1 MSMSSVQSSRRER
14 VCENSLKAELSTGR
28 THLPTAIEHL
38 EIENLIL
45 LETAVAGE
53 FRPYFLE

>member
-1 MSMSSVQSSRRER
+1 MSMSRVQSSRFQRAGIR
-14 VCENSLKAELSTGR
+14 SLKAELSTGR
-28 THLPTAIEHL
+28 TLLPTAIEHL